1 MRNLTYPKTFV
12 QYLLVSAKG
21 LVMGAADV
29 VPGVSGGTM
38 ALIMGI
44 YEELIHAITQ
54 FSRKDLYARIFSG
67 KLGKALGQVHLGF
80 LVALVSGIAVAVL
93 SLAGVL
99 EYLLETRPVWV
110 FSFFFGLILAS
121 VWAVGKLV
129 RGWNTV
135 TVTSFAV
142 GAALAFVIVGLTP
155 TQTPEASWFIFLS
168 GAVAIC
174 ALILPGISGSFIL
187 LLLGKYE
194 FILGA
199 VNDRNLSV
207 IVVFALGAAVGLLGF
222 AKVLNWLL
230 THYYDVLIA
239 LLCGFMLG
247 SLRKIWPWKLELE
260 GGLLTRNVLPGGGL
274 ELLYALLLA
283 LAGVVLVL
291 LISKQGERQEAR

>member
-1 MRNLTYPKTFV
+1 
-12 QYLLVSAKG
+12 
-21 LVMGAADV
+21 MGAADV
-29 VPGVSGGTM
+29 IPGVSGGTM

-54 FSRKDLYARIFSG
+54 FSRRNLYARVFSG
-67 KLGKALGQVHLGF
+67 KPGEAFRQIHMGF
-80 LVALVSGIAVAVL
+80 LVSLVLGIGAAILSLSGI
-93 SLAGVL
+93 L
-99 EYLLETRPVWV
+99 EYLLTTQPVGV

-121 VWAVGKLV
+121 VWVVGQMV
-129 RGWNTV
+129 RVWNAGA
-135 TVTSFAV
+135 VTSFIV

-155 TQTPEASWFIFLS
+155 TRTPEAPWFIFLS

-194 FILGA
+194 FVLGA
-199 VNDRNLSV
+199 VNDRNLGV
-207 IVVFALGAAVGLLGF
+207 ILVFALGAAVGLLGF

-247 SLRKIWPWKLELE
+247 SLRKIWPWKIESE
-260 GGLLTRNVLPGGGL
+260 GGLLSRNVLPPGGL
-274 ELLYALLLA
+274 ELIYALLLA
-283 LAGVVLVL
+283 LLGVALVL
-291 LISKQGERQEAR
+291 LISRQGERQEAP

>member
-1 MRNLTYPKTFV
+1 
-12 QYLLVSAKG
+12 
-21 LVMGAADV
+21 MGAADV

-54 FSRKDLYARIFSG
+54 FSRGDLYARVFSG
-67 KLGKALGQVHLGF
+67 KLGEAFKQIHIGF
-80 LVALVSGIAVAVL
+80 LIALVLGIGVAIL

-99 EYLLETRPVWV
+99 EHLLTTQPVWV
-110 FSFFFGLILAS
+110 FSFFFGLIVAS
-121 VWAVGKLV
+121 VWVVGKLV
-129 RGWNTV
+129 RGWNAA
-135 TVTSFAV
+135 TVTSFLV

-155 TQTPEASWFIFLS
+155 TRTPEAPWFIFLS
-168 GAVAIC
+168 GAIAIC

-194 FILGA
+194 FVLGA
-199 VNDRNLSV
+199 VNDRNLGV
-207 IVVFALGAAVGLLGF
+207 IVVFALGAALGLLGF

-230 THYYDVLIA
+230 LHYYDLLIA

-247 SLRKIWPWKLELE
+247 SLRKIWPWKTELE
-260 GGLLTRNVLPGGGL
+260 GGLMSHNVLPGGGL

-283 LAGVVLVL
+283 LVGVALVL
-291 LISKQGERQEAR
+291 LISRQGERQGSR